1 MVKRPGSRCESGTV
15 GATVTGECA
24 SLDGHREQPGKAGG
38 KLRSGSQ
45 DTAASTDGALIGAAV
60 CPVPRRP
67 RPEEG
72 TSGMS
77 LGARTGALSAA
88 TPAQATVQYPFSA
101 IVGQDDLR
109 LALLLNAIH
118 PRIGGVLVRG
128 EKGSA
133 KSTAVRALAA
143 LLPPMDVLANCRFG
157 CVPGAP
163 DPQCPDGPHDETE
176 SIRRSARLVELPV
189 GATDD
194 RLVGS
199 LDLERALTEGVRAYQ
214 PGLLAAAHRGIL
226 YVDEVNLLH
235 DHLVDLLLDA
245 AAMGRAHVEREGVSL
260 SHAASFLLVGTMNPE
275 EGELRPQLLDRFGLT
290 VQVAA
295 SREVTTR
302 TEVVRRRLA
311 FEADAVAFA
320 GQWAEQEAALAA
332 RIVTARQRI
341 GSVVLPDS
349 ELRRISALCASF
361 EVDGMRADLVLART
375 AVAHAAWRGAD
386 AVSATDVEVAA
397 RLAVPHRRRRDPFDA
412 PGMEEDQLQQ
422 ALADAAEHADGPDD
436 GPPDGGP
443 DGGPSG
449 GHDHDE
455 PASGRQQDGAG
466 KGSSQRPDSG
476 SEAGNPQQPPAT
488 PSPAFRARL
497 LQVPGVGEGEPGR
510 RSRSRSR
517 AGAVI
522 RTSTVDGSELHLPAT
537 LLAAAPYQQARGR
550 SGPSLVL
557 RPGDLRRAV
566 REDREGNLILFA
578 VDASGSMAARQRM
591 SAVSGAVLSLLRD
604 AYQRRDKVA
613 AVTFRGN
620 DAEVALP
627 PTSSVDAAVRRMRRL
642 QTGGRTPL
650 ADGLLAAYRVLMT
663 ERTRD
668 PRRRPLLVLLTDGK
682 ATVPVDSAQGNRF
695 RSRRAVSDALRA
707 ARLLAGSRVASVVVD
722 CESAPVLLG
731 LAGQVSA
738 ALEAP
743 CLRLEHLSADS
754 VTGVVRAVRD
764 GAARAA

>member
-1 MVKRPGSRCESGTV
+1 
-15 GATVTGECA
+15 
-24 SLDGHREQPGKAGG
+24 
-38 KLRSGSQ
+38 
-45 DTAASTDGALIGAAV
+45 
-60 CPVPRRP
+60 
-67 RPEEG
+67 
-72 TSGMS
+72 MS
-77 LGARTGALSAA
+77 LSERTGAVSGARL
-88 TPAQATVQYPFSA
+88 AQATVQYPFSA

-109 LALLLNAIH
+109 LALLLNAVH

-128 EKGSA
+128 EKGTA
-133 KSTAVRALAA
+133 KSTAARALAA
-143 LLPPMDVLANCRFG
+143 LLPTLDVLANCRFG
-157 CVPGAP
+157 CAPDAP
-163 DPQCPDGPHDETE
+163 DPQCPDGPHDDAD
-176 SIRRSARLVELPV
+176 SVRRSARLVELPV

-199 LDLERALTEGVRAYQ
+199 LDLERALTDGVRAYQ

-311 FEADAVAFA
+311 FEADPVGFA
-320 GQWAEQEAALAA
+320 DRWAEQEAAVAA
-332 RIVTARQRI
+332 RIVTARHRI
-341 GSVVLPDS
+341 GSVLLPDS

-397 RLAVPHRRRRDPFDA
+397 RLAVPHRRRRDPFDE
-412 PGMEEDQLQQ
+412 PGIEEDQLQQ
-422 ALADAAEHADGPDD
+422 ALADAAEHADGPEE

-443 DGGPSG
+443 DGGSG
-449 GHDHDE
+449 GGPDHDE
-455 PASGRQQDGAG
+455 PVGGPQRDGASEG
-466 KGSSQRPDSG
+466 NAQQPESG
-476 SEAGNPQQPPAT
+476 TEKSHSPQPPAA

-497 LQVPGVGEGEPGR
+497 LQVPGVGDGEPGR

-517 AGAVI
+517 TGAVI
-522 RTSTVDGSELHLPAT
+522 RSSTVDEGGLHLPAT

-550 SGPSLVL
+550 SGPCLIL

-566 REDREGNLILFA
+566 REDREGNLVLFA

-591 SAVSGAVLSLLRD
+591 SAVSGAVLALLRD

-613 AVTFRGN
+613 VVTFRGEA
-620 DAEVALP
+620 AEIALP
-627 PTSSVDAAVRRMRRL
+627 PTSSVDAAVSRMRRL
-642 QTGGRTPL
+642 RTGGRTPL
-650 ADGLLAAYRVLMT
+650 ADGLLTAHRVLMT

-668 PRRRPLLVLLTDGK
+668 PRRRPLVVLLTDGK
-682 ATVPVDSAQGNRF
+682 ATVPVDTSQGSGF

-707 ARLLAGSRVASVVVD
+707 ARLLARSGVASVVVD

-731 LAGQVSA
+731 LTSQVAA
-738 ALEAP
+738 ALQAP

-764 GAARAA
+764 GGALAA